1 MKKGMKNLRWFSL
14 LLTGLLL
21 AVIVF
26 PVLAQDYAFEV
37 PQASADIKINSDGT
51 ATLDYVYQ
59 FKNSPGALAIDFV
72 DLGLPNGNYS
82 LSNVTASV
90 NGIPIRDI
98 QDSPYVT
105 PGIALGMGN
114 NSIPAGSSGTVTIRI
129 TNIEKMLFVGSA
141 KETEAYASFNFQ
153 PNYFDSKFVNGTTAL
168 TVSLHLPPGIK
179 ETEPRYI
186 KPSNWPGSADP
197 VATMDNEGRVVYQWS
212 AQNANS
218 GSKYKFGATFPARL
232 VPESSISTAQSI
244 TFNFSDVF
252 AVLTPVLCCGGFIV
266 IFVFGII
273 SAVKTSNKRK
283 LQYLPPKIAVEG
295 HGIKRGLTA
304 VEAAI
309 LMEQPMDKILTM
321 ILFSALKKEAVTVIS
336 RDPLQIKAEVK
347 QPEGLNP
354 YETSF
359 ITAYTQNDS
368 IARRKGLQD
377 MMVALVQ
384 SIGEKMKGFSQK
396 ETIVYYQDIIKQAWQ
411 QVESAKTPE
420 VKSEKYSENMDWTML
435 DKESDTRTQTT
446 FGGGPVFMPGWWWR
460 ADPTISRTS
469 TSMPHVGGAASI
481 PTGGRSTTI
490 SIPSL
495 PGSNAAAS
503 LVGTVQSFSSKV
515 VGDITTFTSGVTSKT
530 NPLPV
535 TSSTGGRSGGGG
547 GSHCACACAC
557 AGCACACAG
566 GGR

>member
-1 MKKGMKNLRWFSL
+1 MKKLRWFSL
-14 LLTGLLL
+14 LL
-21 AVIVF
+21 AVLFLTVTVY

-37 PQASADIKINSDGT
+37 PKATADIYINSDGT
-51 ATLDYVYQ
+51 ATLEYVYQ
-59 FKNSPGALAIDFV
+59 FKNSPGAHAIDYI

-90 NGIPIRDI
+90 NGAAIHDI
-98 QDSPYVT
+98 KDSPYVT
-105 PGIALGMGN
+105 PGIALGLGS
-114 NSIPAGSSGTVTIRI
+114 NSIPAGGSGTVTIRI
-129 TNIEKMLFVGSA
+129 INITKMLFVGSA
-141 KETEAYASFNFQ
+141 KEKEAYASFNFQ
-153 PNYFDSKFVNGTTAL
+153 PNYFDSKYVSGATAL
-168 TVSLHLPPGIK
+168 TVSLHLPPGLK
-179 ETEPRYI
+179 EAEPRYI
-186 KPSNWPGSADP
+186 KPTNWPGNADP
-197 VATMDNEGRVVYQWS
+197 VATTDNEGRVVYQWS
-212 AQNANS
+212 AQNADS

-232 VPESSISTAQSI
+232 VPESTISTAQTI
-244 TFNFSDVF
+244 TFNISDILSSIVP
-252 AVLTPVLCCGGFIV
+252 LLCCGGFIA

-273 SAVKTSNKRK
+273 AAVKSANKRK

-295 HGIKRGLTA
+295 HGIKRGLTS

-336 RDPLQIKAEVK
+336 RDPLQIKAEEK

-359 ITAYTQNDS
+359 IAAYTKTDS
-368 IARRKGLQD
+368 IERRKGLQD
-377 MMVALVQ
+377 TMVALVQ
-384 SIGEKMKGFSQK
+384 SLGEKMKGFSQK
-396 ETIVYYQDIIKQAWQ
+396 ETVAYYQDIIKQAWQ
-411 QVESAKTPE
+411 QVESAKTPD

-435 DKESDTRTQTT
+435 DKESDTRTQST
-446 FGGGPVFMPGWWWR
+446 FGGGPVFMPWWWWR

-469 TSMPHVGGAASI
+469 TSIPRVGGAPSL
-481 PTGGRSTTI
+481 PTGGKSTTI

-495 PGSNAAAS
+495 PGSSAAAS
-503 LVGTVQSFSSKV
+503 LVGTVQGFSSKV

-535 TSSTGGRSGGGG
+535 ASTSSGRSAG
-547 GSHCACACAC
+547 GSGGSFHCACACAC